1 VVVSVNATRDR
12 ADERWTLDIADTGI
26 GIPPDRHQY
35 LFEPFEQASASIARV
50 YGGSGL
56 GLALSRRLAEHLGG
70 SLTLLRSAPGEG
82 TVFRLTLKPLPHAL
96 ESARSRGRDVSNED
110 LSAIQGLRILLAED
124 HPDLHEALRRQLQ
137 RAGANVVSAHDGEQ
151 AVAKAGSAD
160 FDVILM
166 DLRLPHMDGLEAIRA
181 LRGQGCAVPII
192 ALTADPTSF
201 HREAALEAGCNTCL
215 SKPFEMDELIASI
228 RRLTQTK
235 R

>member
-1 VVVSVNATRDR
+1 
-12 ADERWTLDIADTGI
+12 
-26 GIPPDRHQY
+26 
-35 LFEPFEQASASIARV
+35 
-50 YGGSGL
+50 
-56 GLALSRRLAEHLGG
+56 
-70 SLTLLRSAPGEG
+70 LRSAPGEG
-82 TVFRLTLKPLPHAL
+82 TVFRLTLKPLPRAP
-96 ESARSRGRDVSNED
+96 EAGRTRGRDASHED

-137 RAGANVVSAHDGEQ
+137 RAGATVVSAHDGEE
-151 AVAKAGSAD
+151 AVAKVGSAE
-160 FDVILM
+160 FDLILM

-201 HREAALEAGCNTCL
+201 HGQAALDAGCNTCL

-228 RRLTQTK
+228 REMTQTK